1 MAGGSQQD
9 SNLLKQEK
17 AVLVNGRGFRY
28 RLATGELTPT
38 GAVQR
43 EYRLVP
49 SALEAIPG
57 STYACI
63 CAGITGLLGQLL

>member
-1 MAGGSQQD
+1 
-9 SNLLKQEK
+9 LKQEK
-17 AVLVNGRGFRY
+17 AVLVNDRGFRY

-49 SALEAIPG
+49 SALEAILG
-57 STYACI
+57 ATYI
-63 CAGITGLLGQLL
+63 CAGTTGLLGQLL